1 MVYTV
6 KEALMNKKI
15 LSVFLVAI
23 MLVTMMPCTAFGAIK
38 STGTATKVDSL
49 VSSDNL
55 EHNFVN
61 VTANGSMLD
70 VEIETPIK
78 ASEFNASVVKIGQKE
93 SKWALRAYP
102 RSMGN
107 YYRVEFSLPNY
118 VAKAGGALSGN
129 YVLMIT
135 MKKSSGAASIVFYK
149 NCCFNVT
156 NGQFSILKYNKV
168 INENNRIAK
177 LGAKVKASNFKK
189 TNMSDLR
196 TLLFR
201 DPVTKKVASVTS
213 SKVKY
218 FKKTADSVTKGADT
232 DYEKVLK
239 IYEYIGT
246 NFYYD
251 DIAFSTGTK
260 QYIDPYRNLYN
271 MRNKKKSA
279 NSQSGKVATTCVGYS
294 AAVVA
299 LCRAE
304 GIPARI
310 VNGHHISLGTG
321 GFNSWSTETGITKL
335 DHWWAE
341 AYVDGR
347 WIIVDA
353 TTANSNKWNRNTNK
367 WTYTGLT
374 NYIYF
379 DPTPQ
384 QFATSHLT
392 FQIRGVN

>member
-1 MVYTV
+1 M
-6 KEALMNKKI
+6 KKKI
-15 LSVFLVAI
+15 LSVFLIAV
-23 MLVTMMPCTAFGAIK
+23 MLVTLMPCSAFGAIK
-38 STGTATKVDSL
+38 SAGTATNTSSL
-49 VSSDNL
+49 VSSENL
-55 EHNFVN
+55 EHNFVK
-61 VTANGSMLD
+61 VTANGSSLY
-70 VEIETPIK
+70 VEVETPIK
-78 ASEFNASVVKIGQKE
+78 AAKFGVAAVKAGTGGDKRGVNEYWIDWQ
-93 SKWALRAYP
+93 YP
-102 RSMGN
+102 DKMGE
-107 YYRVEFSLPNY
+107 YYRFSFNVP
-118 VAKAGGALSGN
+118 ASGLN
-129 YVLMIT
+129 GSYILRIT
-135 MKKSSGAASIVFYK
+135 MYKEANSGSIVFYK
-149 NCCFNVT
+149 NCCFNVK
-156 NGQFSILKYNKV
+156 NGKFSILKYNNI
-168 INENNRIAK
+168 INENNRIEK
-177 LGAKVKASNFKK
+177 KGAKVKASNFKK
-189 TNMSDLR
+189 TNMSDLK

-218 FKKTADSVTKGADT
+218 FKKTADSVTKGAKT

-310 VNGHHISLGTG
+310 VNGHHISLSKKE
-321 GFNSWSTETGITKL
+321 GFNNWSTESGITKL

-341 AYVDGR
+341 VYVDGR

-353 TTANSNKWNRNTNK
+353 TPANSNKWNRSKNK
-367 WTYTGLT
+367 WEYTGLT
-374 NYIYF
+374 NYVYF
-379 DPTPQ
+379 DPTPE
-384 QFATSHLT
+384 QFATSHLM
-392 FQIRGVN
+392 FEIKGVK

>member
-1 MVYTV
+1 
-6 KEALMNKKI
+6 MN
-15 LSVFLVAI
+15 
-23 MLVTMMPCTAFGAIK
+23 
-38 STGTATKVDSL
+38 
-49 VSSDNL
+49 
-55 EHNFVN
+55 
-61 VTANGSMLD
+61 
-70 VEIETPIK
+70 
-78 ASEFNASVVKIGQKE
+78 VVKVGQKKSSWVCRVYPE
-93 SKWALRAYP
+93 NMGGYYSFDFTVPLYVERA
-102 RSMGN
+102 
-107 YYRVEFSLPNY
+107 
-118 VAKAGGALSGN
+118 GANLSGD
-129 YVLMIT
+129 YILMIT
-135 MKKSSGAASIVFYK
+135 MKKPGSSDSIVFYK
-149 NCCFNVT
+149 NCAFNVKS
-156 NGQFSILKYNKV
+156 GKFSVLKYNKV
-168 INENNRIAK
+168 INENNRIEK
-177 LGAKVKASNFKK
+177 LGAKKSASNFKK
-189 TNMSDLR
+189 TNMSDLK

-201 DPVTKKVASVTS
+201 DPVTKKVASVTK

-218 FKKTADSVTKGADT
+218 FKKTADSVTKGAKT

-251 DIAFSTGTK
+251 TVAFSTGTK

-310 VNGHHISLGTG
+310 VNGHHISLGDG
-321 GFNSWSTETGITKL
+321 GFNNWSTESGITKL

-341 AYVDGR
+341 VYVDGR

-353 TTANSNKWNRNTNK
+353 TPANSNKWNRNTKK
-367 WTYTGLT
+367 WDYTGLT

-379 DPTPQ
+379 DPTPE
-384 QFATSHLT
+384 QFATSHLI